1 MNEKDSRTDYIDP
14 LTIGW
19 EQWEVDEYN
28 RKEEWEK
35 YGFDTKEEWK
45 KPKENVKQE
54 QKIDIF
60 QCSQCQ
66 SLEIY
71 MEELLIKNLKKEIV
85 NVKSSN
91 KYI

>member
-35 YGFDTKEEWK
+35 YGFDTKEEWEK
-45 KPKENVKQE
+45 AERKRKARTKDRYIPMLTMSEFRNLYGRITYKE
-54 QKIDIF
+54 
-60 QCSQCQ
+60 
-66 SLEIY
+66 
-71 MEELLIKNLKKEIV
+71 LKKRNSECQIE
-85 NVKSSN
+85 
-91 KYI
+91 